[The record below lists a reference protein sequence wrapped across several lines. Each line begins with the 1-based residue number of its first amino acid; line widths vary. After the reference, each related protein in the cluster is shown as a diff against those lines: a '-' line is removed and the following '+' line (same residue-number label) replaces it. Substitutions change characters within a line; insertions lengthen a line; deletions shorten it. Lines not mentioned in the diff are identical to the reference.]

1 MTRKKRRATPPP
13 PAPVVVDTALARAR
27 SLLSAEDYTALVAEL
42 EHPLRTAIRLNP
54 LKAGEAD
61 LASWAVRYGWE
72 TTPVPY
78 CPTGWWLNSAK
89 ISPAQT
95 PEHRL
100 GCFYIQDAASM
111 LPVELFDFGQEP
123 GLLLDLAAS
132 PGGKTTHLISRTH
145 DRTLTIANDA
155 SASRIQALRIVLGGW
170 GTTHQAVTN
179 FPGEKFGNWFP
190 GQFDGVLLDAPC
202 SMESLRSTESH
213 PMRPISTRERSAL
226 AQRQARLL
234 TSALLAVRNG
244 GQVVY
249 STCTLAPEE
258 DEAVLDIVL
267 QRFGRCVCVDDLSA
281 RLPGPAPALPGA
293 NGVTFDPQVT
303 RAARLWPHR
312 FGTSGFFAA
321 RLTRLNDLPGEM
333 EPEPA
338 RPLDRTGWAR
348 LAQSAA
354 QALKVFFGD
363 RFGFDLENWLT
374 TNRLELWG
382 FRERRYAIPVAFL
395 ARFASLPVQMLGL
408 LLGEDAAGGFE
419 ISHEAAARL
428 GRLFQAGRVT
438 LPEAFIPGW
447 LKGDDLP
454 HDLGALFPAGA
465 VILLTGP
472 DGQGLG
478 RGRVGLQRVKNLL
491 PRRMG

>member
-1 MTRKKRRATPPP
+1 MTRKKHRETPPP
-13 PAPVVVDTALARAR
+13 PAPVVVDAALERAR
-27 SLLSAEDYTALVAEL
+27 SLLSAEDYAALTAEL
-42 EHPLRTAIRLNP
+42 ERPLRTAIRLNP
-54 LKAGEAD
+54 LKAEAAD
-61 LASWAVRYGWE
+61 LTGWASRYGWQVE
-72 TTPVPY
+72 PVPY
-78 CPTGWWLNSAK
+78 CPAGWWLNSAE

-100 GCFYIQDAASM
+100 GYFYIQDAASM
-111 LPVELFDFGQEP
+111 LPVELFDFTEPP

-132 PGGKTTHLISRTH
+132 PGGKTTHLISRTG
-145 DRTLTIANDA
+145 DQTLTLANDA

-179 FPGEKFGNWFP
+179 FPGEKFGGWFP
-190 GQFDGVLLDAPC
+190 GQFDAVLLDAPC

-213 PMRPISTRERSAL
+213 PMRAISTRERATL

-258 DEAVLDIVL
+258 DEAVLDAVL
-267 QRFGRCVCVDDLSA
+267 RRFGRGVRVDDLSE
-281 RLPGPAPALPGA
+281 RLPGPAPALDSA
-293 NGVTFDPQVT
+293 NGSVFDPQVT

-321 RLTRLNDLPGEM
+321 RLTRLEDLPGEV

-338 RPLDRTGWAR
+338 RPLERTGWAP
-348 LAQSAA
+348 LAQASA
-354 QALKVFFGD
+354 QALKQFFND
-363 RFGFDLENWLT
+363 QFGFDLEGWLAA
-374 TNRLELWG
+374 NRLELWG
-382 FRERRYAIPVAFL
+382 FRERRYAIPAAFL
-395 ARFASLPVQMLGL
+395 ARFAGLPVQMLGL
-408 LLGEDAAGGFE
+408 LLGEETAGEFE

-428 GRLFQAGRVT
+428 GKLFKAGKAAM
-438 LPEAFIPGW
+438 PESSIPAW
-447 LKGDDLP
+447 LKGEDLP
-454 HDLGALFPAGA
+454 LELSAPFSAGA

-472 DGQGLG
+472 DGQALG
-478 RGRVGLQRVKNLL
+478 RGRVGPQRIKNLL